1 MSMDWTGQLHS
12 RRWVS
17 GMISEMI
24 GEVDFNPGQNDLT
37 HSEVHIV
44 KSN

>member
-1 MSMDWTGQLHS
+1 MDWTGQLHS

-24 GEVDFNPGQNDLT
+24 GEVDCNPGQNDPT
-37 HSEVHIV
+37 HSEVFTI
-44 KSN
+44 KSS